1 MCGRFALHHHPDVV
15 ALAFGL
21 SEAPQ
26 FSARYNIAPM
36 SNVAVVRAGKEGARH
51 AVTVRWGLLPRW
63 ARDPK
68 LAAKMNNARAETVA
82 EKPSFREAYRRRR
95 CLLPASGFYEWHA
108 EGGRKQPWY
117 IHPRGAEL
125 FGFAALWEHWQGP
138 EGALETCAI
147 VTTDANAVMRPIH
160 DRMPVILAPAD
171 FARWLDCRPDIDVA
185 DLLRPCDPAML
196 DAFKVSAAVNNA
208 RNESPALIEPM
219 AA

>member
-1 MCGRFALHHHPDVV
+1 MCGRYALHHHPDVV

-21 SEAPQ
+21 AEAPQ

-36 SNVAVVRAGKEGARH
+36 SSVPIVRADAQGERQ

-63 ARDPK
+63 AKDPK

-125 FGFAALWEHWQGP
+125 FGFAALWERWQGP
-138 EGALETCAI
+138 EGPLETCAI
-147 VTTDANAVMRPIH
+147 ITTEANEVMRPIH
-160 DRMPVILAPAD
+160 DRMPVILEPAN
-171 FARWLDCRPDIDVA
+171 FARWIDCRPDNDVA
-185 DLLRPCDPAML
+185 GLLRPCDPAML
-196 DAFKVSAAVNNA
+196 DALKVSTAVNNA
-208 RNESPALIEPM
+208 RNESPVLIEPT